1 MTCGNHAPG
10 PSTKRRSSTSFSPH
24 PSVCL
29 PSSWTLVIEIFFGPI
44 KIPTSQQQ
52 GAQGG
57 SVAAALLDDGTFEV
71 RAVTRD
77 TSKPA
82 AVKLKEAGA
91 EVVFA
96 DLDDEKS
103 LEAVLSGAY
112 GAFLVTNY
120 VEHFSKEK
128 EVTQGKLVAD
138 LSKRLALEIVVFSGL
153 ENVKKLTGGKLEV
166 LHLDGKG
173 EVEEYFREIGVPM
186 TSVRLPYYYENM
198 LTYFRPQKNKD
209 GDGYLLAIPMGDVPL
224 DAMSVKD
231 LGGVVVSIL
240 KSPSEYIG
248 KNIGLKRERLTVA
261 QYAAIMSKVTG
272 KDIKDAKITLE
283 AYEKLG
289 LPGAVEISNMF
300 RFFTMNP
307 DRDVDITLKL
317 NPKAK
322 TFQPWMEENKEAFK
336 DL

>member
-1 MTCGNHAPG
+1 MAD
-10 PSTKRRSSTSFSPH
+10 KKVF
-24 PSVCL
+24 V
-29 PSSWTLVIEIFFGPI
+29 VFGA
-44 KIPTSQQQ
+44 S

-91 EVVFA
+91 EVVSA

-103 LEAVLSGAY
+103 LEAALSGAY
-112 GAFLVTNY
+112 GAFLVTNFW
-120 VEHFSKEK
+120 EHFSKEK
-128 EVTQGKLVAD
+128 EITQGKLIAD

-153 ENVKKLTGGKLEV
+153 ENVKKLTEGKLEV
-166 LHLDGKG
+166 LHFDGKG
-173 EVEEYFREIGVPM
+173 EIEEYFREIGVPM
-186 TSVRLPYYYENM
+186 TSVRLPCYYENL
-198 LTYFRPQKNKD
+198 LTFFRPQKNKD
-209 GDGYLLAIPMGDVPL
+209 DDGYSLAIPMGDVPL
-224 DAMSVKD
+224 DGMSVTD

-240 KSPSEYIG
+240 KAPSDHVG
-248 KNIGLKRERLTVA
+248 KNIGLSTEKLTVA

-272 KDIKDAKITLE
+272 KDIKDAKITPE

-289 LPGAVEISNMF
+289 FPGAEEMANMF
-300 RFFTMNP
+300 RFYITKP
-307 DRDVDITLKL
+307 DRDVDVTLKL

-322 TFQPWMEENKEAFK
+322 TFKPWMEENKEAFK